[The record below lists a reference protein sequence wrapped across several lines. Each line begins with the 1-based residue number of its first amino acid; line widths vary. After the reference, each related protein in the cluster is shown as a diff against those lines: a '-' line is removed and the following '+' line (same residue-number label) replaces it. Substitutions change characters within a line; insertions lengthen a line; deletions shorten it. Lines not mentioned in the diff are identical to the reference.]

1 MSESPRQRQRQLDAI
16 VFDIGETIVDESR
29 LWCSWADW
37 LHVPRLTLLGLIG
50 AGIELDA
57 QPGEVLRE
65 LVPGIDIAA
74 ERLRRHEAG
83 DSDEFTAEDLYPD
96 VQPAL
101 SALQDAGYRVGIAG
115 NQPEA
120 WEDFLR
126 QVPLPQPL
134 ACCGSSGTWRVSK
147 PKPGFFQR
155 ICAELSL
162 PPDRIAYVGDRLD
175 HDVIPALDA
184 GMVAVHIRRGP
195 WGHRHATRPGIER
208 ATLRIDSLSELP
220 DALATLDR

>member
-1 MSESPRQRQRQLDAI
+1 MSLGVEAV

-50 AGIELDA
+50 AGIERGA

-65 LVPGIDIAA
+65 LLPGIDIAA
-74 ERLRRHEAG
+74 ERRRRREAG
-83 DSDEFTAEDLYPD
+83 DPDDFTAADLYPD

-101 SALQDAGYRVGIAG
+101 SALQESGYRVGIAG
-115 NQPEA
+115 NQPKA

-126 QVPLPQPL
+126 EVPLPQPL

-147 PKPGFFQR
+147 PHAGFFQR
-155 ICAELSL
+155 ICDELSL
-162 PPDRIAYVGDRLD
+162 PAERIAYVGDRLD
-175 HDVIPALDA
+175 YDVLPALDA
-184 GMVAVHIRRGP
+184 GMVAVHVRRGP
-195 WGHRHATRPGIER
+195 WGWRHATRPGIER
-208 ATLRIDSLSELP
+208 ATLRIDSLNELP
-220 DALATLDR
+220 EALARL